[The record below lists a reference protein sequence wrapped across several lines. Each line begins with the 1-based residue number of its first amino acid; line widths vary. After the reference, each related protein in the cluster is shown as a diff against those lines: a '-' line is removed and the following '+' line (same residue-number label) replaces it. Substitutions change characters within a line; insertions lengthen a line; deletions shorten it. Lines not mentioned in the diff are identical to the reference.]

1 MQGISKQA
9 LQEDDVQRIINVR
22 LIGLCALHCTLAAL
36 RWLSDAAAPWAGL
49 QRCGQHATAAGRDA
63 PGQPARTCH
72 LVMPPPA
79 NHWVLCLQTL
89 DYDGKIE
96 GMEIMDDDGDMV
108 IHYRLPLMRVPAST
122 AFTSIPCG
130 VCPGA

>member
-22 LIGLCALHCTLAAL
+22 LIELCALHCTLAAL
-36 RWLSDAAAPWAGL
+36 RWLSDAAPRAALGPARHSSGAGCTWAA
-49 QRCGQHATAAGRDA
+49 CMNAHATSSCR
-63 PGQPARTCH
+63 
-72 LVMPPPA
+72 LPA
-79 NHWVLCLQTL
+79 NHCVLRLQTL

-96 GMEIMDDDGDMV
+96 GMEIMDDDGDMI